1 MAEVLHV
8 LSGAAIPFGP
18 NGALRSAITTK
29 KIRTGPVLV
38 TRAGIEGD
46 EQGNKKTHGG
56 PDQVL
61 HQYPFDHYVSWRR
74 ELPDLAP
81 HLTAPGAFGENLSTR
96 DMTEATVCVGDI
108 YRCGTARVQVTKT
121 RHPCW
126 RLNVRFGDARMSH
139 RVQDS
144 GRIGWYLR
152 VLEEG
157 SLGAGEAMVLEHRPH
172 PDWSLTRLI
181 RALFGD
187 PLNFAQLEE
196 LAALPELAGSAKD
209 VALKRLAAR
218 TLEDWR
224 PRMETPVQTQT

>member
-8 LSGAAIPFGP
+8 LSGAATPFGP
-18 NGALRSAITTK
+18 KNGFRSAITNK
-29 KIRTGPVLV
+29 KTHAGPVFV

-46 EQGNKKTHGG
+46 EQGNKAQHGG
-56 PDQVL
+56 PDQAL
-61 HQYPFDHYVSWRR
+61 HQYPFDHYAAWRR
-74 ELPDLAP
+74 ELPELAP

-96 DMTEATVCVGDI
+96 DMTESTVCVGDI
-108 YRCGTARVQVTKT
+108 YHCGTARVQVTRT

-126 RLNVRFGDARMSH
+126 RLNVRFGDPRMSH

-152 VLEEG
+152 VLEDG
-157 SLGAGEAMVLEHRPH
+157 TLSAGELVVLEHRPH
-172 PDWSLTRLI
+172 PDWPLTRLI

-187 PLNFAQLEE
+187 PLNYPLLEE
-196 LAALPELAGSAKD
+196 MVALPELASSSKD
-209 VALKRLAAR
+209 FAIKRLATR

-224 PRMETPVQTQT
+224 KRMETPDGG

>member
-8 LSGAAIPFGP
+8 LCGAAIPFGP
-18 NGALRSAITTK
+18 NDAFRSAITTK
-29 KIRTGPVLV
+29 RKLAGPVFV

-56 PDQVL
+56 PDQAL
-61 HQYPFDHYVSWRR
+61 HQYATEHYEAWRR
-74 ELPDLAP
+74 DLPELAP

-96 DMTEATVCVGDI
+96 NMTEETVCVGDI

-126 RLNVRFGDARMSH
+126 RLNVRFGDPRMSH
-139 RVQDS
+139 RVQGT

-157 SLGAGEAMVLEHRPH
+157 TLSAGDAMVLEHRPH
-172 PDWSLTRLI
+172 ADWPLARLI
-181 RALFGD
+181 LALFGD
-187 PLNFAQLEE
+187 QLNYPLLEKM
-196 LAALPELAGSAKD
+196 AALPELASSAKD
-209 VALKRLAAR
+209 VAIKRLATR
-218 TLEDWR
+218 TLESWLI
-224 PRMETPVQTQT
+224 RMETPDKA

>member
-1 MAEVLHV
+1 MSEVLHV

-18 NGALRSAITTK
+18 KNAFRSAITNK
-29 KIRTGPVLV
+29 KTLAGPIFV

-46 EQGNKKTHGG
+46 EQGNKAQHGG
-56 PDQVL
+56 PDQAL
-61 HQYPFDHYVSWRR
+61 HQYPIDHYATWRR
-74 ELPDLAP
+74 EMPELAP

-96 DMTEATVCVGDI
+96 DMTETTVCVGDI
-108 YRCGTARVQVTKT
+108 YRCGTARVQVTRT

-126 RLNVRFGDARMSH
+126 RLNVRFGDPRMSH
-139 RVQDS
+139 RVQDT

-157 SLGAGEAMVLEHRPH
+157 TVNAGEPMVLEHRPH
-172 PDWSLTRLI
+172 PDWPLTRLI

-187 PLNFAQLEE
+187 PLNYPLLEE
-196 LAALPELAGSAKD
+196 LAALPELASSSKD
-209 VALKRLAAR
+209 FAIKRLATR

-224 PRMETPVQTQT
+224 KRMETPDGA

>member
-8 LSGAAIPFGP
+8 LSGEAIPFGP
-18 NGALRSAITTK
+18 NGAFRSAITNK
-29 KIRTGPVLV
+29 KTLAGPIFV
-38 TRAGIEGD
+38 TRAGIQGD

-61 HQYPFDHYVSWRR
+61 HQYPVDHYASWRR
-74 ELPDLAP
+74 ELPELAP

-157 SLGAGEAMVLEHRPH
+157 TLGAGEPMVLEHRPH
-172 PDWSLTRLI
+172 PDWPLTRLI
-181 RALFGD
+181 RTMFGE
-187 PLNFAQLEE
+187 PLNYPLLEE
-196 LAALPELAGSAKD
+196 LAALPELAASARD
-209 VALKRLAAR
+209 IANKRLATR

-224 PRMETPVQTQT
+224 TRMETPDKT